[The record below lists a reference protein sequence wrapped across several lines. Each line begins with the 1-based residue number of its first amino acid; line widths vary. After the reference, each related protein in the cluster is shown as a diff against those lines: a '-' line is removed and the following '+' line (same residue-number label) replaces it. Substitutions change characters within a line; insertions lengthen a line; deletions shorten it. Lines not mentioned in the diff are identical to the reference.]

1 MIYDSMAFRVQVLR
15 RASPLLVGL
24 LAFRELGSEVSP
36 VGLIRVWN
44 FGFRDSGFRC
54 GIKLWSGV
62 IPRRSLINR
71 IPVHKNR
78 CNPSELSWPRHL
90 SPATLQTL
98 EPEFLKPKPC
108 TARTSTRRWDALN
121 AGFKIVMISDCR
133 FAGMGV

>member
-78 CNPSELSWPRHL
+78 LQSFRAELASTSEPCNS
-90 SPATLQTL
+90 ANT
-98 EPEFLKPKPC
+98 
-108 TARTSTRRWDALN
+108 
-121 AGFKIVMISDCR
+121 
-133 FAGMGV
+133 